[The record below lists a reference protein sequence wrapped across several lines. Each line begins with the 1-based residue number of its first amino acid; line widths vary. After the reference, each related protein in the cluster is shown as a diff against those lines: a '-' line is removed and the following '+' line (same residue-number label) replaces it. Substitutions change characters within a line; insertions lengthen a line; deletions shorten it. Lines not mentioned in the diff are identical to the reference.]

1 MRTTMSTKT
10 KWIIGIAAA
19 VVVFLLLFFYS
30 SRFYVWMTDKLTT
43 LLIWLVIFIA
53 GWLLGRYG
61 GRRNK
66 PKE

>member
-1 MRTTMSTKT
+1 MSTKT
-10 KWIIGIAAA
+10 KWIVGIAAA
-19 VVVFLLLFFYS
+19 VIVFLLLLFYS

-61 GRRNK
+61 GRRSK
-66 PKE
+66 DKE